1 MKCVRCNRPLKSAR
15 ILIGKQA
22 IGPVCAK
29 RVGISAPQKRKYLVG
44 KHIKPLDGQMGL
56 FAGVVAS

>member
-1 MKCVRCNRPLKSAR
+1 MRCLRCNRPLTSAR

-22 IGPVCAK
+22 IGPKCAK
-29 RVGISAPQKRKYLVG
+29 RVGITAPQKLKHLIG

-56 FAGVVAS
+56 FVGVVA